1 MLEPSSRNRSGETA
15 CTLILIGLILQGI
28 EVVILLL
35 IGLVFLIVPF
45 LGAVVLGIAVIGIIW
60 LVLVY
65 SFSYQRAVEG
75 DYGDARTPTL
85 VFGILSLL
93 TFGLISGIL
102 YIIAYVKLGDAE
114 PTWSQPAQG
123 WGAPPAPA
131 WGAPPAPAWGTAPI
145 PSGSKFCPACGR
157 QSPMSS
163 RFCPGCGGPLP

>member
-28 EVVILLL
+28 EVVILLAV
-35 IGLVFLIVPF
+35 GLVFLIVPF

-75 DYGDARTPTL
+75 DYSGARTPTL

-93 TFGLISGIL
+93 SFGLISGIL

-114 PTWSQPAQG
+114 PRWS
-123 WGAPPAPA
+123 PPAPA

-145 PSGSKFCPACGR
+145 PSGTKFCPACGR
-157 QSPMSS
+157 QSPLSS